1 LTRSLLH
8 PISNDMTKKVE
19 IFTKFACPY
28 CFRAKLLLEQKGVA
42 YDEIDASGGPNRD
55 EMLARSNGGTTVPQ
69 IFIGGYHVGGCDE
82 LVALDQAGKLDP
94 LLTELSA

>member
-1 LTRSLLH
+1 M
-8 PISNDMTKKVE
+8 PKKVE

-28 CFRAKLLLEQKGVA
+28 CFRAKLLLEEKGVA

-69 IFIGGYHVGGCDE
+69 IFIGDYHVGGCDD
-82 LVALDQAGKLDP
+82 LFALDQAQKLDP
-94 LLTELSA
+94 MLAALSA